1 MSRMFIRRG
10 AAAAAALA
18 LAATLAACGSQ
29 AEAEPT
35 TEDAAA
41 AQERTL
47 QTAMGEVTVPAE
59 PQRVVVLDTDSLDSA
74 VTLGVTPVGAAVGDV
89 GAPFS
94 TYLPEEDLEGLTEVG
109 VVWEP
114 NVEAVAALEPDVILG
129 SKVRHEAV
137 YEQLSAIAPT
147 VFTETTGPEW
157 RENFELHAQAL
168 GKEEEAEQ
176 VAADFDARVDEVVEA
191 IGGQETVAETT
202 VGFTR
207 FIEGAPT
214 RLYLDDTF
222 VGSLFKEL
230 GVGRPAN
237 LEPTGFSL
245 DVSPE
250 QIDQANADVIFYS
263 TYGDPQAAKETEI
276 TEGPLWQELDAVKAG
291 KVYRVDDNL
300 WMLGIGYSGAELV
313 LDQIE
318 ESLGS

>member
-35 TEDAAA
+35 TGDAAA

-191 IGGQETVAETT
+191 IGGQETVAGTT

-263 TYGDPQAAKETEI
+263 TYGDPKAAKETEI